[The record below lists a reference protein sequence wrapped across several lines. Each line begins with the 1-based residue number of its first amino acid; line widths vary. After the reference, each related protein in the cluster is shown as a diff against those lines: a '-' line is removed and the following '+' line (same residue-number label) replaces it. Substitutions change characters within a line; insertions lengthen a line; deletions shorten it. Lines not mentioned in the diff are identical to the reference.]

1 MKYITIVMSLCA
13 LAACSSQT
21 PNEDRAGTSVSLVS
35 PPKSA
40 ANIVSWNA
48 REIFYQDS
56 VSKRR
61 ADFMRLG
68 ETLAPDILI
77 LQEFTNCEQLPEIA
91 SLVAISGASFS
102 CSDFNENN
110 DNKYG
115 SFELGVI
122 SRFPVTRSLE
132 YEFYPEA
139 ASNGTAKEMT
149 IPDTSDMTG
158 IDQSKTSSRGYL
170 WTEIESINLVVINI
184 HLKSSRGD
192 VGQKDR
198 DNAKKRERVAASIY
212 KSVTE
217 HQSQNPNYNYL
228 IAGDF
233 NVGHSDNKKNGDD
246 LINDCYENCG
256 SKDLYDETH
265 YIFRELAGMTNVT
278 YSIKDS
284 TYPAYP
290 GSPIDNIYVSD
301 QRKFGEGKSSQSTFG
316 SDHKSVYV
324 TYQY

>member
-1 MKYITIVMSLCA
+1 MH
-13 LAACSSQT
+13 
-21 PNEDRAGTSVSLVS
+21 
-35 PPKSA
+35 
-40 ANIVSWNA
+40 
-48 REIFYQDS
+48 
-56 VSKRR
+56 
-61 ADFMRLG
+61 LG

-77 LQEFTNCEQLPEIA
+77 LQEFTNCEQLPKIA

-115 SFELGVI
+115 SFELEVI

-132 YEFYPEA
+132 NEFYPEA

-149 IPDTSDMTG
+149 ILDTSDMAG
-158 IDQSKTSSRGYL
+158 INQSKTSSRGYL
-170 WTEIESINLVVINI
+170 WTGIESINLGVINI

-192 VGQKDR
+192 
-198 DNAKKRERVAASIY
+198 
-212 KSVTE
+212 
-217 HQSQNPNYNYL
+217 
-228 IAGDF
+228 
-233 NVGHSDNKKNGDD
+233 VGHSDNKKNGDD

-256 SKDLYDETH
+256 SKDLYDETQH
-265 YIFRELAGMTNVT
+265 IFKELAGMTNVT

-301 QRKFGEGKSSQSTFG
+301 QRKFGDAKSSQSTFG